1 MGESTRWAGPRLA
14 GGALIFYC
22 SGMRIVWTLLLGTA
36 LLVGT
41 SMPAAGAL
49 DPVEQRLARSASQN
63 AGGARILLEAAVN
76 TNSGTL
82 NLEGVRQVGQLFMP
96 PLTALGF
103 EARWVDGAAWQRAGH
118 LVAER
123 HPKGARLKVLL
134 IGHLDTV
141 FEADSPFQRWEA
153 LDDSLVKGPG
163 VSDMKGGDVILLLA
177 LQALKETGTLDRIAV
192 TVVLTGDE
200 EKMGRP
206 LELSRHDLIQAADW
220 ADVALAF
227 EDGDGDWRS
236 AVTGRRGSGGWTLT
250 VHGTPAHSSQIW
262 SDPVGSGAIYE
273 AGRILAAI
281 QDSCGHEPLL
291 TVNPGVILGGTAA
304 TVESGQSRGT
314 AFGKSN
320 VVAETTFVAG
330 DLRYI
335 SAAQR
340 DAARDRIR
348 RIVSRHLPGTT
359 ATIEFDDGYPPLEP
373 TAGNQQLL
381 GWLDQVS
388 RDLGDGPVTAD
399 DPARVGAADISFAG
413 GRVLMAL
420 DGLGLAG
427 TGGHTV
433 EETGNLR
440 TLPRQA
446 ARVAV
451 LLKRLAD
458 SPPR

>member
-1 MGESTRWAGPRLA
+1 MLA
-14 GGALIFYC
+14 AAPLIFYC
-22 SGMRIVWTLLLGTA
+22 PGMKIVWTMLLIAT
-36 LLVGT
+36 LVAGL
-41 SMPAAGAL
+41 PGHAAGAL
-49 DPVEQRLARSASQN
+49 DPVEQRLVGSVTHN
-63 AGGARILLEAAVN
+63 AEGARILLEAAVN

-82 NLEGVRQVGQLFMP
+82 NPAGVRQVGGLFMS

-103 EARWVDGAAWQRAGH
+103 EARWIDGTAWGRAGH

-123 HPKGARLKVLL
+123 HPNGASLRVLL

-153 LDDSLVKGPG
+153 VNDSLVKGPG
-163 VSDMKGGDVILLLA
+163 ISDMKGGDVILLLA
-177 LQALKETGTLDRIAV
+177 LQALRDTGWLDRMAI
-192 TVVLTGDE
+192 TVVMSGDE
-200 EKMGRP
+200 EKMGLP
-206 LELSRHDLIQAADW
+206 LELSRRDLVQAADW

-236 AVTGRRGSGGWTLT
+236 AVVGRRGSSGWKLT
-250 VHGTPAHSSQIW
+250 VHATPAHSSQIW
-262 SDPVGSGAIYE
+262 SAPVGSGAIYE
-273 AGRILAAI
+273 AGRILAAM

-291 TVNPGVILGGTAA
+291 AVNPGVILGGTTV
-304 TVESGQSRGT
+304 TVEPGQTRGS
-314 AFGKSN
+314 AYGKSN
-320 VVAETTFVAG
+320 VVADSVYVAG
-330 DLRYI
+330 DLRFI

-348 RIVSRHLPGTT
+348 RIVSRHLPGTGS
-359 ATIEFDDGYPPLEP
+359 TIEFDDGYPPLEP
-373 TAGNQQLL
+373 TIGNQRLL
-381 GWLDQVS
+381 EQLDQVS
-388 RDLGDGPVTAD
+388 RDMGDGPVTAD

-427 TGGHTV
+427 TGGHTI

-446 ARVAV
+446 ARAAV
-451 LLKRLAD
+451 LLKRLVE
-458 SPPR
+458 SPPK